1 MNRVGIIGGGFGGI
15 AAAIRMRARGNDVVL
30 CERLESLGGRAQVF
44 KKNNYIIKLNDKCW
58 DRLQSMAFE
67 TYVPESEASKSGA
80 GY

>member
-1 MNRVGIIGGGFGGI
+1 MSLLIIS
-15 AAAIRMRARGNDVVL
+15 AI
-30 CERLESLGGRAQVF
+30 
-44 KKNNYIIKLNDKCW
+44 KKNNDIIKLNDKCW